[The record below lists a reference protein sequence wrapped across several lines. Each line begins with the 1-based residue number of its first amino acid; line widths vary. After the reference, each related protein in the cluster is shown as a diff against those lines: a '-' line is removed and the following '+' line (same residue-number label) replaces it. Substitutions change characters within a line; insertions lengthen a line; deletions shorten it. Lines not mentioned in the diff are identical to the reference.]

1 MTALI
6 LFVFLVVVGYA
17 VFKYAIPR
25 LKGGSGAAGSKPGN
39 SGPKSRE

>member
-1 MTALI
+1 MIAFI
-6 LFVFLVVVGYA
+6 LFVLLAAVVYA

-25 LKGGSGAAGSKPGN
+25 LKGGNGAAGSKPDN

>member
-6 LFVFLVVVGYA
+6 LFVCFAAAAFA

-25 LKGGSGAAGSKPGN
+25 LKGGSGAAGSKPDN

>member
-6 LFVFLVVVGYA
+6 LFVCLAAAAFA

>member
-1 MTALI
+1 MTGLI
-6 LFVFLVVVGYA
+6 LFICLAAVGFA

-25 LKGGSGAAGSKPGN
+25 LKGGTGASGSKPGN

>member
-1 MTALI
+1 MTALF
-6 LFVFLVVVGYA
+6 LFVCLAVVAFA

>member
-1 MTALI
+1 MTELL
-6 LFVFLVVVGYA
+6 LFICFAAVGFA

-25 LKGGSGAAGSKPGN
+25 LKGGSGAAGSKPSD